1 MSDFGGNAVHAFDPQ
16 TDKFTTYPKSTENAD
31 VRQINGRRGEV
42 WLLSGAD
49 RLVVIRTVSAK

>member
-1 MSDFGGNAVHAFDPQ
+1 MHAFDPQ

>member
-1 MSDFGGNAVHAFDPQ
+1 VHAFDPE

-42 WLLSGAD
+42 WLPESGAD

>member
-1 MSDFGGNAVHAFDPQ
+1 VHAFDPQ
-16 TDKFTTYPKSTENAD
+16 TDKFTTYPTSMENAD

-42 WLLSGAD
+42 WLPVSGAD